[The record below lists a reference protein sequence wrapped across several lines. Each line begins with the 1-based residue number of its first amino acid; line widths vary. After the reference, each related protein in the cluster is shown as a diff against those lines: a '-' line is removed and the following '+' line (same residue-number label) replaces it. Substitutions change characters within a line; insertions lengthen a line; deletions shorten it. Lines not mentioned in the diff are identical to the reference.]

1 MDDRKRQYQQ
11 RNNMPQR
18 AGNGRRSGTRQKG
31 KGKLPLY
38 FVVVCILLIAN
49 MILSLYLLIQIRSM
63 RSTLNQA
70 WQAEPLGQGQTV
82 PDGLRAGTSGNGGVT
97 DVSGSKD
104 SAIGVFGNG
113 DGITGS
119 GSGKD
124 QQASSGREQGGL
136 PASGAAQGG
145 QGLGSRNP
153 QAPSVPDTK
162 KADQDYVELCGLE
175 EVQKPMKRTH
185 QEVLRRLKE
194 LSRDNDIIGEIYDN
208 ADLYS
213 ERMLEALANNP
224 EMADFVAGYLTAEK
238 KAAGKFTDSEKEQ
251 EYPLFL
257 QWDPRWGYA
266 EYGDDGSIGLA
277 GCGPTCLSMVMWYLL
292 GYEELTP
299 DFIADYSMNNGYYMW
314 GVGTTWALLEDF
326 PAMYGVDVRQPGISE
341 EQMKRALDQ
350 GRVIICSMSE
360 GEFTTGGHF
369 IVIYGYDREGFKVND
384 SNCVARSRKSWSYDE
399 IGDQIK
405 QVWTF
410 GLGDKKDDRDVVYS
424 YHGRDGETD
433 AL

>member
-18 AGNGRRSGTRQKG
+18 AGNGRRSGARQKER
-31 KGKLPLY
+31 GKLPLY
-38 FVVVCILLIAN
+38 FVAVCILLIAN

-70 WQAEPLGQGQTV
+70 WQAESLGQGQTV
-82 PDGLRAGTSGNGGVT
+82 PDGFRDSTGIFGNKGGVT
-97 DVSGSKD
+97 AASGSEG
-104 SAIGVFGNG
+104 GVTGTFGNG
-113 DGITGS
+113 DGVTGS

-124 QQASSGREQGGL
+124 QQA
-136 PASGAAQGG
+136 ASGVAQGG
-145 QGLGSRNP
+145 QVSGSRNP
-153 QAPSVPDTK
+153 QAPSVSDTK
-162 KADQDYVELCGLE
+162 RADQDYVELCGLE
-175 EVQKPMKRTH
+175 EVQKPVKRTA

-208 ADLYS
+208 ADSYS

-224 EMADFVAGYLTAEK
+224 EMADFVAGYPTAEK
-238 KAAGKFTDSEKEQ
+238 KAVGKFTDSEKEQ

-314 GVGTTWALLEDF
+314 GVGTTWALMEDF
-326 PAMYGVDVRQPGISE
+326 PAMYGIDVRQPGISE

-369 IVIYGYDREGFKVND
+369 IVIYGYDRGGFKVND
-384 SNCVARSRKSWSYDE
+384 SNCVARSRKSWNYDE

-410 GLGDKKDDRDVVYS
+410 GLGDKKDYRDVVHS
-424 YHGRDGETD
+424 YNGRDGETD
-433 AL
+433 AP